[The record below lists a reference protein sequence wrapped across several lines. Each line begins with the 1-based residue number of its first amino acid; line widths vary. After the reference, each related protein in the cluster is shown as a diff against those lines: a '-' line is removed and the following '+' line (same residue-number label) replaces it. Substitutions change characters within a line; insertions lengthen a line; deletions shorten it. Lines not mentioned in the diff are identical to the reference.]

1 MAVIRTN
8 EIRTLSEKELNAKLV
23 EMEKEITG
31 QNAKLAAG
39 GMADNPGKLAEM
51 KKVVA
56 RIKTIAKEKKF
67 KINE

>member
-1 MAVIRTN
+1 MVVIRTSELRTLTEK
-8 EIRTLSEKELNAKLV
+8 EIRKKLA

-56 RIKTIAKEKKF
+56 RIKTIAKEKNYN
-67 KINE
+67 I

>member
-1 MAVIRTN
+1 MVVIRTS
-8 EIRTLSEKELNAKLV
+8 ELRALTEKELKKKLA

-51 KKVVA
+51 KKVAA
-56 RIKTIAKEKKF
+56 RIKTIAKEKNYN
-67 KINE
+67 I